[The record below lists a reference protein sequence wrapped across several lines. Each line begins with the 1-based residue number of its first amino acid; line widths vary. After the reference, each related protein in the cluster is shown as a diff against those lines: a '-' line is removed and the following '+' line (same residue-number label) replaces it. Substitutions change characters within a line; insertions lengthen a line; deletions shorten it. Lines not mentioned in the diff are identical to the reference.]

1 MFNKYKFGLFRV
13 LVGDRTY
20 DYIIVSPG
28 PIVIDALFRLE
39 LC

>member
-13 LVGDRTY
+13 LVIEHKY
-20 DYIIVSPG
+20 DYIIVSPV